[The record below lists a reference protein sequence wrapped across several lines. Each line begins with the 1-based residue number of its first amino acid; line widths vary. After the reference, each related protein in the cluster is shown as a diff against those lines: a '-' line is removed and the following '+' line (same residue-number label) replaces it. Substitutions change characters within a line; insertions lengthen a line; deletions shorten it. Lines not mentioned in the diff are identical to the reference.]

1 MNNTTMMNKVEAIA
15 MNFEDVKDR
24 VRIKLRNADSLPENT
39 VSIPFLDMAIT
50 FQIPVPEVENEVE
63 HGEPNVVVNYAL
75 ANKWEVLAQ
84 ELYLIA
90 LENETQNNPAKIE
103 TMGNM
108 LAGLMGVSF
117 DDPVGNT
124 LYVATNQKGTNG
136 ASVILYPNLL
146 REFGNKIG
154 ESFYILPSSIHE
166 VILVPE
172 SVGID
177 GNDFVEMVRD
187 INRTVVAEN
196 EILSDNVYL
205 YDLENDEIKIAD

>member
-1 MNNTTMMNKVEAIA
+1 METMMNKVEAIVT
-15 MNFEDVKDR
+15 NFEDIKNRVK
-24 VRIKLRNADSLPENT
+24 IKLRNADSLPENT
-39 VSIPFLDMAIT
+39 LAIPFLDMAIT
-50 FQIPVPEVENEVE
+50 FQIPVLEAENEIE
-63 HGEPNVVVNYAL
+63 DGEPNVVVNYAL
-75 ANKWEVLAQ
+75 ANKYGVSAQ
-84 ELYLIA
+84 DLYLIA
-90 LENETQNNPAKIE
+90 LENETQNNPARIE

-108 LAGLMGVSF
+108 LAGLMGMSF

-124 LYVATNQKGTNG
+124 LYVATNKKGTNG

>member
-1 MNNTTMMNKVEAIA
+1 MNNTTMMNKVEAVA

-24 VRIKLRNADSLPENT
+24 VKIKLRNADSLPENT

-50 FQIPVPEVENEVE
+50 FQIPVPEANMED
-63 HGEPNVVVNYAL
+63 GEPNVVINYAL
-75 ANKWEVLAQ
+75 ANKYGVSAQ

-108 LAGLMGVSF
+108 LAGLMGMSF
-117 DDPVGNT
+117 DDPIAGDT

-166 VILVPE
+166 VIFVPQ

-205 YDLENDEIKIAD
+205 YDLENDEIKIAA

>member
-1 MNNTTMMNKVEAIA
+1 MNNTMMNKVEAIVT
-15 MNFEDVKDR
+15 NFEDIKNRVK
-24 VRIKLRNADSLPENT
+24 IKLRNADSLPENT
-39 VSIPFLDMAIT
+39 LAIPFLDMVIT
-50 FQIPVPEVENEVE
+50 FQIPVLEAENEIE
-63 HGEPNVVVNYAL
+63 DGEPNVVVNYAL
-75 ANKWEVLAQ
+75 ANKYGVSAQ
-84 ELYLIA
+84 DLYLIA
-90 LENETQNNPAKIE
+90 LENETQNNPARIE

-166 VILVPE
+166 VIFVPK
-172 SVGID
+172 SVGVD
-177 GNDFVEMVRD
+177 GNGFVEMVRD

-205 YDLENDEIKIAD
+205 YDLENDEIKIAA